1 MTDPILHHYDASPF
15 SQKAQKL
22 LGIKQLAWHSVEMPM
37 TAPKPDLEAI
47 TGGYRGTPVLQL
59 GSDVFID
66 TVAIA
71 DALDHFFPHGTAL
84 TDETKL
90 LSDAMGLW
98 ADSLFAPVLGSAVAL
113 YAADWDEHFYN
124 DRAAVFPHLDFAALP
139 AAQELMADRITQLAR
154 QLNAQLV
161 DGRNYMSGD
170 ACGLVDVHCWG
181 VLWFVRNGLP
191 HIANELLGL
200 DALIDWADR
209 IDNLGSGERLV
220 SDYDAAR
227 AALLQPPADLAGFPG
242 AKERSSGLDG
252 WWDTPVQI
260 SAVGADRGG
269 VAGILV
275 GQGDR
280 FTTLRVD
287 GADLP
292 MRHVHFPRQGYDIHR
307 V

>member
-154 QLNAQLV
+154 QLNA
-161 DGRNYMSGD
+161 
-170 ACGLVDVHCWG
+170 
-181 VLWFVRNGLP
+181 
-191 HIANELLGL
+191 
-200 DALIDWADR
+200 
-209 IDNLGSGERLV
+209 
-220 SDYDAAR
+220 
-227 AALLQPPADLAGFPG
+227 
-242 AKERSSGLDG
+242 
-252 WWDTPVQI
+252 
-260 SAVGADRGG
+260 
-269 VAGILV
+269 
-275 GQGDR
+275 
-280 FTTLRVD
+280 
-287 GADLP
+287 
-292 MRHVHFPRQGYDIHR
+292 
-307 V
+307 